1 MKESVK
7 TYSGH
12 YAGAMACSWFF
23 ERRLW
28 CRHLCPIGGM
38 NGMFAKLSMTELRA
52 HTGICSGDSRWV
64 IVVFA
69 IHLTLNATWHQ
80 SELSMMEL
88 RAHTG
93 ICSGGLQCVKVVLGV
108 HLPPI
113 RHHDPG

>member
-1 MKESVK
+1 MLCSLIGSCGTTMSTPLERASLSNHMKESVK

-64 IVVFA
+64 IVVFCPY
-69 IHLTLNATWHQ
+69 T
-80 SELSMMEL
+80 
-88 RAHTG
+88 
-93 ICSGGLQCVKVVLGV
+93 
-108 HLPPI
+108 
-113 RHHDPG
+113 